1 MTGLV
6 DCSARD
12 PHQGSEVDVSARL
25 HRLERQLAQIQRL
38 AQFGSWEW
46 DVVTGALVWSDELY
60 RIAGMVPGGIQP
72 TYEWVLGRIHPD
84 DRDVVDEDVR
94 RAIAGRVSF
103 AVDHRLVR
111 PDGEIRWLHSRG
123 DVVLDGDGETQRVY
137 GVAIDITERKRS
149 DQFLQDFIG
158 NAAHALGT
166 PSAVVIQAAHVL
178 ANGDLAEADH
188 KAALGALLRQSKRL
202 RDLSKNLFDLVAL
215 DKGAPSVM
223 LGLSM
228 LLVPVSLVDAVR
240 KAAAA
245 SLPEGSDKLTIDIA
259 DDITVLAES
268 IELERVFVNVFTNA
282 QLHGGPNV
290 SVTARR
296 LGDEVVVD
304 VRDDG
309 PGIPDDQQQVLFVPF
324 TQHRAVGQG
333 SGLGLAVVHRLMVAF
348 GGSVSYRRAEPHGS
362 VFTLRFSAD

>member
-1 MTGLV
+1 MTAPV
-6 DCSARD
+6 DGSTGD
-12 PHQGSEVDVSARL
+12 PKQGTQVDVSTRL
-25 HRLERQLAQIQRL
+25 HRLERQFAQNQRL

-46 DVVTGALVWSDELY
+46 DVVTEVLTWSDELY
-60 RIAGMVPGGIQP
+60 RIAGMVPGEFQP
-72 TYEWVLGRIHPD
+72 TYETVLGRIHPD
-84 DRDVVDEDVR
+84 DRDVVDQDVR
-94 RAIAGRVSF
+94 RTIADRVSF

-123 DVVLDGDGETQRVY
+123 DVVVDGDGETQRLY
-137 GVAIDITERKRS
+137 GVAIDITDRKRS

-178 ANGDLAEADH
+178 SNSDLAAADH
-188 KAALGALLRQSKRL
+188 AAALGALVRQSKRL
-202 RDLSKNLFDLVAL
+202 RDLSTNLFDLVAL

-223 LGLSM
+223 FGLSM
-228 LLVPVSLVDAVR
+228 LLVPVSLVDAVH

-245 SLPEGSDKLTIDIA
+245 SLPEGRDKLTIDIA
-259 DDITVLAES
+259 DEITVLAES
-268 IELERVFVNVFTNA
+268 IELERVFVNVFANA

-296 LGDEVVVD
+296 RGDEVVVD

-309 PGIPDDQQQVLFVPF
+309 PGIPDDQWRDLFVPF
-324 TQHRAVGQG
+324 AKHRTGQG

-348 GGSVSYRRAEPHGS
+348 GGAVSYHRAEPHGS
-362 VFTLRFSAD
+362 VFSLRFSAG

>member
-6 DCSARD
+6 DGSPRD
-12 PHQGSEVDVSARL
+12 PHQGTEVDGSDGL
-25 HRLERQLAQIQRL
+25 HRLERQFAQIQRL

-46 DVVTGALVWSDELY
+46 DVVTGVLTCSDELY
-60 RIAGMVPGGIQP
+60 RIAGMVPGEVQP
-72 TYEWVLGRIHPD
+72 TYETVLGRIHPD
-84 DRDVVDEDVR
+84 DRDVVDQDVR
-94 RAIAGRVSF
+94 RAIADRVSF

-111 PDGEIRWLHSRG
+111 PDGEIRWLHCRG

-137 GVAIDITERKRS
+137 GVAIDITERKRA

-178 ANGDLAEADH
+178 ANSDLAEADYE
-188 KAALGALLRQSKRL
+188 AALGALVRQAKRL
-202 RDLSKNLFDLVAL
+202 RDLSTNLFDLVAL

-223 LGLSM
+223 FGLSM
-228 LLVPVSLVDAVR
+228 LLVPVSLVDAVH
-240 KAAAA
+240 KAAVA

-268 IELERVFVNVFTNA
+268 IELERVFVNLFTNA
-282 QLHGGPNV
+282 NI

-309 PGIPDDQQQVLFVPF
+309 PGIPDDQLRDLFVPF
-324 TQHRAVGQG
+324 AKHRTGQG
-333 SGLGLAVVHRLMVAF
+333 SGLGLAVVHRLMIAF
-348 GGSVSYRRAEPHGS
+348 GGAVSYHRAEPRGS
-362 VFTLRFSAD
+362 VFTVRFSVD

>member
-6 DCSARD
+6 DGSTRD
-12 PHQGSEVDVSARL
+12 PHGPDVDMSARL
-25 HRLERQLAQIQRL
+25 HRLERQFAQIQRF

-46 DVVTGALVWSDELY
+46 DAVTRVLVWSDELY
-60 RIAGMVPGGIQP
+60 RIAGIVPGEIQP
-72 TYEWVLGRIHPD
+72 TYETFLGRIHPD
-84 DRDVVDEDVR
+84 DRDVVDKDVR
-94 RAIAGRVSF
+94 RALARRVSF

-158 NAAHALGT
+158 NAAHAIGT

-178 ANGDLAEADH
+178 ANGDLAEADRE
-188 KAALGALLRQSKRL
+188 AALGALVRQSTRL
-202 RDLSKNLFDLVAL
+202 RDLSTNLFDLVAL

-228 LLVPVSLVDAVR
+228 LLMPVSLADAVHR
-240 KAAAA
+240 AAATSPA
-245 SLPEGSDKLTIDIA
+245 GGSDKLTIDIA
-259 DDITVLAES
+259 EDITVLAES
-268 IELERVFVNVFTNA
+268 IEVERVFVNVFTNA

-296 LGDEVVVD
+296 CGDEVVVD
-304 VRDDG
+304 VCDDG
-309 PGIPDDQQQVLFVPF
+309 PGIPGDQLRDLFVPF
-324 TQHRAVGQG
+324 AKRRTVGQG
-333 SGLGLAVVHRLMVAF
+333 SGLGLAVVHRIMGAF
-348 GGSVSYRRAEPHGS
+348 GGAVSYRRAEPHGS
-362 VFTLRFSAD
+362 VFTLRFSAG

>member
-6 DCSARD
+6 DGSPRD
-12 PHQGSEVDVSARL
+12 PLQGNEVDGSTRL
-25 HRLERQLAQIQRL
+25 HLLERQFAQIQRL

-46 DVVTGALVWSDELY
+46 DVVTGVLTWSDELY
-60 RIAGMVPGGIQP
+60 RIAGMVPRESLQ
-72 TYEWVLGRIHPD
+72 TYETVLGLIHPD
-84 DRDVVDEDVR
+84 DRDIVDQDVR
-94 RAIAGRVSF
+94 RAIADRASF

-123 DVVLDGDGETQRVY
+123 DVVLDGDGDTQRVY
-137 GVAIDITERKRS
+137 GVAIDITERKRA
-149 DQFLQDFIG
+149 DQFLQGFIG

-188 KAALGALLRQSKRL
+188 EAALGALVRQSKRL
-202 RDLSKNLFDLVAL
+202 RDLSTNLFDLVAL
-215 DKGAPSVM
+215 DKDAPSVM
-223 LGLSM
+223 FGLSM
-228 LLVPVSLVDAVR
+228 LLGPVSLVDAVHM
-240 KAAAA
+240 AAVA
-245 SLPEGSDKLTIDIA
+245 SLPEGSDGLTIDIA

-268 IELERVFVNVFTNA
+268 IELERVFVNLFTNA
-282 QLHGGPNV
+282 LIHGGANI

-296 LGDEVVVD
+296 LADELVVD

-309 PGIPDDQQQVLFVPF
+309 SGIPDDQLRDLFVPF
-324 TQHRAVGQG
+324 AKHRGVGQG

-348 GGSVSYRRAEPHGS
+348 GGAVSYHRAEPHGS
-362 VFTLRFSAD
+362 VFTLRFSVD